1 MQHEVDMIDKLTET
15 MLSND
20 TVNDLIHGINVEYEK
35 PGIIEL
41 ENAMWKG
48 KADIVN
54 HDEKLVVD
62 LKTTND
68 ILGFKWSAKKYNYD
82 SQAYIYSKI
91 FGYEMI
97 FVVIDKNTSQ
107 MGIFECSPEFY
118 EKGADKVKRAVEA
131 YDLFYRTENFDPKQ
145 YFINDKL

>member
-1 MQHEVDMIDKLTET
+1 
-15 MLSND
+15 
-20 TVNDLIHGINVEYEK
+20 
-35 PGIIEL
+35 
-41 ENAMWKG
+41 
-48 KADIVN
+48 
-54 HDEKLVVD
+54 
-62 LKTTND
+62 
-68 ILGFKWSAKKYNYD
+68 
-82 SQAYIYSKI
+82 
-91 FGYEMI
+91 MI